1 MVILDKYI
9 PGGHRINTALLWE
22 YDMDTFDWQKSKNI
36 VVQRIVEM
44 GTPEDFYAAFDMYGG
59 IGGFREIV
67 KSVPF
72 LNELDQHFV
81 CTFFNLKKGE
91 LRCYTK
97 KQSNPGHWNS

>member
-67 KSVPF
+67 KSVP
-72 LNELDQHFV
+72 
-81 CTFFNLKKGE
+81 
-91 LRCYTK
+91 
-97 KQSNPGHWNS
+97 